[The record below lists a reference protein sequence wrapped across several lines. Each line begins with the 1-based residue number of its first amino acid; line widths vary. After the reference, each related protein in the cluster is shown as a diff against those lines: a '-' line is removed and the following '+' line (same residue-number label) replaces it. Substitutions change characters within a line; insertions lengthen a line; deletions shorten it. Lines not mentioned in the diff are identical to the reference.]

1 LEEIIGGGDMD
12 VVTLAVAKAYS
23 NKVGS
28 TIQGTSYDYNTG
40 ELTFNTTDGDW
51 VVPVN
56 SGMTPTYKNTL
67 DNVVYNATEDKLEV
81 NGVEILTKD
90 DVEDEDIDFGG
101 MFP

>member
-1 LEEIIGGGDMD
+1 MD

-67 DNVVYNATEDKLEV
+67 DNIRYDNDTEKLEI
-81 NGVEILTKD
+81 NGAEVLTKD
-90 DVEDEDIDFGG
+90 DEATGNLDFSD
-101 MFP
+101 MFG